1 MENVVTRMFW
11 DGESYVPIQ
20 VTELENTKIEYMVRN
35 NRNSNQVL
43 ATKHLEIWRNNWD
56 QRQKKLDSRKRFHEF
71 NRVRHKELISVEND
85 KEQEE
90 EKKMGQ
96 NVDYEKCF
104 MVMKAYNSFA
114 RPLPGYL
121 IRDLRD
127 CIERCES
134 YDNLETFDRLMEA
147 SGCSN
152 EELDE
157 FLTFATNIA
166 QEIDLDFNSDED
178 SYSY

>member
-11 DGESYVPIQ
+11 DGEEYIPIQ

-35 NRNSNQVL
+35 NLNQNQVL
-43 ATKHLEIWRNNWD
+43 TTKHLEIWRNNWD

-71 NRVRHKELISVEND
+71 SRVRHKELTSVEND
-85 KEQEE
+85 KEEE
-90 EKKMGQ
+90 EGMSQ

-104 MVMKAYNSFA
+104 RVMNAYGRLAKS
-114 RPLPGYL
+114 LPGY
-121 IRDLRD
+121 IIQDLRD
-127 CIERCES
+127 CIERCQS
-134 YDNLETFDRLMEA
+134 YDNLEIFDRLMEV

-166 QEIDLDFNSDED
+166 QEIDLDFNLDED